1 MMIATNSLFKS
12 VIGPGNGFRAIM
24 TPRQFIVLTSVEYA
38 READE
43 RRTFMS
49 WSDGT
54 MKEFRR
60 MISQYVFKDRVK
72 GSR

>member
-1 MMIATNSLFKS
+1 
-12 VIGPGNGFRAIM
+12 M

-60 MISQYVFKDRVK
+60 MISQYVFKARVK